1 MKEMDLVARV
11 KDFEESQLD
20 LDDVSFHKTYHNL
33 FTAEIRA
40 IINKKNEMNK
50 EINKLLGRSSWFN
63 FILLFIFFINFQI

>member
-20 LDDVSFHKTYHNL
+20 LDDVSFHKTYYNL

-63 FILLFIFFINFQI
+63 FILLFFFY